1 MSASLCEWRL
11 FLLITTVVI
20 ADSDTTTVPAEKLL
34 GKFGTNYT
42 MDEKQTEKL
51 FDSMGISNWDFDNS
65 AEEVKGKDF

>member
-20 ADSDTTTVPAEKLL
+20 ADSDTAEKLL

-42 MDEKQTEKL
+42 MDEKQTAKL

-65 AEEVKGKDF
+65 AEEVKGKDFYHF